1 MCLTI
6 VLAYVLWNSD
16 NTQHRFP
23 VQASVTYMTIPR
35 NQRCEIA
42 HYVGDLENHIWITV
56 IGLA

>member
-1 MCLTI
+1 MCITI

-42 HYVGDLENHIWITV
+42 HYVGDLENLIWITV